1 MSNAKFALSI
11 DPNNEALQ
19 AYAAHVAQLH
29 SKNLPTIPTMLKT
42 EKLCNPFLRTSSTEI
57 RQALNIPVS
66 ASDAKALGI
75 IRQAKDN
82 F

>member
-1 MSNAKFALSI
+1 
-11 DPNNEALQ
+11 
-19 AYAAHVAQLH
+19 
-29 SKNLPTIPTMLKT
+29 MLKT

-57 RQALNIPVS
+57 RQALNIPLS